1 MNDQKEI
8 LTRDI
13 VQQKLI
19 GEAKRRAIGA
29 ALILAPILVAL
40 GLMYLL
46 AIATTSPTSFLAI
59 FMLVA
64 LVGAIIISGIDI
76 LYGSIQLYKARKG
89 NFSIA
94 VESLVKMEDFKFS
107 IWQFLLRFDLRFPI
121 LSLLQRPY
129 YNHIFEFESGK
140 KFVANAYD
148 YKETHVNTAAQISN
162 VGEKMI
168 VVVYNSNPDR
178 IIMLFSPKIYNYKA

>member
-1 MNDQKEI
+1 MKDEREI

-13 VQQKLI
+13 IQQKLI
-19 GEAKRRAIGA
+19 REAKRRAIGS
-29 ALILAPILVAL
+29 ALILFPILVAF

-46 AIATTSPTSFLAI
+46 AIATTSPTSFPAI
-59 FMLVA
+59 LLLVV
-64 LVGAIIISGIDI
+64 LVGVVIIFGIDI
-76 LYGSIQLYKARKG
+76 LRGTIQLHKARKG

-121 LSLLQRPY
+121 LSLIRRPY
-129 YNHIFEFESGK
+129 YNHIFTFENGK

-148 YKETHVNTAAQISN
+148 YEKTHINTAAQISN
-162 VGEKMI
+162 DGDKMI
-168 VVVYNSNPDR
+168 VVVYNDTPEH
-178 IIMLFSPKIYNYKA
+178 IIMLFSTKIYNYKA